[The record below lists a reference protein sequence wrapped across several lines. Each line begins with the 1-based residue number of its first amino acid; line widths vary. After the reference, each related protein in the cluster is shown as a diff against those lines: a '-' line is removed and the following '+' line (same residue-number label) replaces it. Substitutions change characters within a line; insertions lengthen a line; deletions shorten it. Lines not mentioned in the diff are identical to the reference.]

1 MKDICTKLL
10 NTLSHYEVYE
20 YLETVTTKRIW
31 GSALIPI
38 LYVEEMNKI
47 FLIQTVIFCM
57 LFRKICGHLKIKFHL
72 KIRTRFAYECVT

>member
-20 YLETVTTKRIW
+20 YLETVTTKHIW
-31 GSALIPI
+31 GSALIPT

-47 FLIQTVIFCM
+47 FLI
-57 LFRKICGHLKIKFHL
+57 
-72 KIRTRFAYECVT
+72 